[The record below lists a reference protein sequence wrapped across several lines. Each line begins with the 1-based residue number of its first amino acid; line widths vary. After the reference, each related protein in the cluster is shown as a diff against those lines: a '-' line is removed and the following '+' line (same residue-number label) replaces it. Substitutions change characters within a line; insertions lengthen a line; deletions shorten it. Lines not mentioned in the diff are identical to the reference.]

1 MPVVQI
7 EMMTGRTVQQKREM
21 VQRVTEALVET
32 VGCSKEAVTV
42 IIREMEKENYAHA
55 GELAAGK

>member
-55 GELAAGK
+55 GELVAGK